1 MKVYLVVF
9 AWSTEV
15 GSDVDIDAFDTYEKA
30 VNRFQER
37 IDNEKTYESWV
48 REAFDENGDILD
60 EYYFDEC
67 QPDMCLETYAY
78 WCITDSCNS
87 KMHDYIAIVPQEV
100 K

>member
-30 VNRFQER
+30 VTRFQER
-37 IDNEKTYESWV
+37 IDDEKTYESWV
-48 REAFDENGDILD
+48 HEAFDENGDILD

-67 QPDMCLETYAY
+67 QPDMRLETGAY
-78 WCITDSCNS
+78 WSITDPCNNR
-87 KMHDYIAIVPQEV
+87 MYDYITIVPLEV